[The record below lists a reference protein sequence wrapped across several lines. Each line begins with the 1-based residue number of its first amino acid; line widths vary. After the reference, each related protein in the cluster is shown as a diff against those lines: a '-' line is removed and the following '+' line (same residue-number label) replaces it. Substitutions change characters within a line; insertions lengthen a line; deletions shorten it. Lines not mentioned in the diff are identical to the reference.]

1 MLRIAN
7 LSLLKISIPSILLLF
22 IILYQYLGIPILYFQ
37 LDEYRA
43 AEVTNNFLMIKVFLF
58 MVIAITLLIFGFILG
73 RKVFGPIYS
82 FEMKYLEHQKD
93 KILFFLTC
101 LLFFIC
107 ITVLFSYIN
116 KIGLN
121 NLVITS
127 LFGLVS
133 DINDSS
139 NNLLRSNMT
148 NNFDGR
154 YHWYHAFMIETL
166 FFVSM
171 IFVVM
176 RQQKNSLLRNFFL
189 IISLLTLSFALLMSG
204 QKGPITDLIFGVGI
218 ALVIIKNRSII
229 SLKIIS
235 IIGIILL
242 ALIVPLYYLFMD
254 SSDFFTA
261 FTSVFSRTLTGQL
274 QPVYVYLEYFP
285 LHRDFLLGATFPNP
299 GGIFPFEP
307 VVITQEIMEWYNQNQ
322 NGVVGSMPTIFWV
335 EAYINF
341 GFLGLIFIPI
351 LLGFFLYGI
360 NIFILK
366 IQHNPATLGFYIWM
380 IIFYKNLSGTFFS
393 GFIISIYLALVVIAL
408 VLLSSIFGFG
418 KFKLHSRNSNL

>member
-1 MLRIAN
+1 
-7 LSLLKISIPSILLLF
+7 
-22 IILYQYLGIPILYFQ
+22 
-37 LDEYRA
+37 
-43 AEVTNNFLMIKVFLF
+43 
-58 MVIAITLLIFGFILG
+58 
-73 RKVFGPIYS
+73 
-82 FEMKYLEHQKD
+82 
-93 KILFFLTC
+93 
-101 LLFFIC
+101 
-107 ITVLFSYIN
+107 
-116 KIGLN
+116 
-121 NLVITS
+121 
-127 LFGLVS
+127 
-133 DINDSS
+133 
-139 NNLLRSNMT
+139 
-148 NNFDGR
+148 
-154 YHWYHAFMIETL
+154 
-166 FFVSM
+166 M